1 LWYGSLAALDP
12 VTDIALVKTSLIL
25 AITLLGVG
33 IAAAIAMA
41 FAPELTQRLQSGP
54 SVKGPGS
61 AEAAGIVLLL
71 LIGAMALVALVTA
84 PLAWLAARHAE
95 ASSALRWSCWLP
107 VVLALVAALRVYRK
121 LTAP

>member
-1 LWYGSLAALDP
+1 MKISL
-12 VTDIALVKTSLIL
+12 VL
-25 AITLLGVG
+25 AVALLGVG
-33 IAAAIAMA
+33 VVAAVAMA
-41 FAPELTQRLQSGP
+41 FSPELTRHLQSGP

-71 LIGAMALVALVTA
+71 LTGVLGAVALAAA

-107 VVLALVAALRVYRK
+107 ALLAIVAALRLYRK